1 MSKQSLIIYKIPV
14 LYNILNEIRENFKF
28 NLYNFSE
35 KYDFQKIDS
44 EKFGNYII
52 LTDYKNKIKNKSNQ
66 LVFENF
72 PTSIFKIIEKANILF
87 LKQKFQDQSQISIGK
102 YKLDLNSRKLLNK
115 KKSLKLTERETEIII
130 FLNNSKESQS
140 IKNLQNKVWGHV
152 QDLETHTVETHIYRL
167 RKKLMETFDDDKFII
182 STKEGYKI
190 Q

>member
-1 MSKQSLIIYKIPV
+1 MGKKSLIIYKIPV

-52 LTDYKNKIKNKSNQ
+52 LTNYENKSKNKSNQ
-66 LVFENF
+66 LVFNNF
-72 PTSIFKIIEKANILF
+72 PTNIFKIIDKVNVLF

-115 KKSLKLTERETEIII
+115 EKSLKLTERETEIII

-140 IKNLQNKVWGHV
+140 VDNLQNKVWGHV
-152 QDLETHTVETHIYRL
+152 SGLETHTVETHIYRL
-167 RKKLMETFDDDKFII
+167 RKKLIETFDDDKFII
-182 STKEGYKI
+182 SAKEGYKI
-190 Q
+190 